1 MAIATRIG
9 ALPSPETQC
18 TAIAGNEGTVDGF
31 VSVVVDG
38 GGTWR
43 LVEEDSLSFLYEK
56 PVGDASKMKSQTRL
70 SQMSTN
76 ACDG

>member
-1 MAIATRIG
+1 
-9 ALPSPETQC
+9 
-18 TAIAGNEGTVDGF
+18 
-31 VSVVVDG
+31 
-38 GGTWR
+38 
-43 LVEEDSLSFLYEK
+43 LSFLYEK